1 MRKLFIILS
10 LFFTSIV
17 INAQSTDSLGKDSTG
32 QIQVKPGSQ
41 DSMDRVIMNNNLNAF
56 AQMQQEREKKQK
68 QQMYIRIALGVFF
81 LIVLI
86 VGLTRKK
93 KPKNNTADPAN

>member
-1 MRKLFIILS
+1 MRRLAIILS
-10 LFFTSIV
+10 LFFASTF
-17 INAQSTDSLGKDSTG
+17 INAQSADSLRKDSTP
-32 QIQVKPGSQ
+32 QTQVKPASQ
-41 DSMDRVIMNNNLNAF
+41 DSMNRVIMNNNLSAF
-56 AQMQQEREKKQK
+56 AQMQEEREKKQK

-93 KPKNNTADPAN
+93 KQKNNTADPAN